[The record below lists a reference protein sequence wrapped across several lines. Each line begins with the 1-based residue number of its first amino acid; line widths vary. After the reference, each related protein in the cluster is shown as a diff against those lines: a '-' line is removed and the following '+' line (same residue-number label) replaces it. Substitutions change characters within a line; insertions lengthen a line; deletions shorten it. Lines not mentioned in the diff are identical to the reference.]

1 MADAE
6 RGDISIAHDSLGVI
20 LKGMQFNLK
29 DEKGL
34 SPIKGWTAEKK
45 GDRQLLFR
53 SVQPGN
59 TVIFTLS
66 PNNLMISGTSADLIL
81 TADAPATADRTVAR
95 LLDKGGI
102 PVNWVGTD
110 EVVGSFGGKETRNP
124 SFLPSRNPEIM
135 TFALGQVSGSGFHSL
150 FDRKTDIAIDF
161 SGQALMQRNEANPD
175 LLRITM
181 PVPGNTLIRI
191 IPDYYT
197 RVLGI
202 PVYSRFDDSAFP
214 TAPIVWCSWTAYYNQ
229 AKEPDIVRN
238 TDWLSANLKPYGF
251 RYVQIDDGYDDDIE
265 GMKHYWI
272 DHWDKR
278 GYYPHGPQWIAGY
291 IKSKGL
297 HPGLWLVPNAYAGA
311 VNEHPDWYLRDASG
325 KFILDYSTPSLDCTN
340 PGVQDWLKK
349 LFTTLKGWG
358 FEYYKFDGEIA
369 ITKYCPA
376 VDKSKLY
383 DKSIDPVVAY
393 RNRLKLIR
401 SVIGP
406 ETFVEGCQAGAPLN
420 GIGYFNSSFCGH
432 DVYNSWQGSYAL
444 FSSISANAFLNHM
457 VIYLMP
463 GEGIDV
469 APPMSV
475 EVAKTSRVARFQEV
489 IKTREDPV
497 VGYGTTLAEARTLV
511 SYVSLSGVVYPLA
524 SIMPELPEE
533 RTRLLKMT
541 MPTMPVFPVDLFSRG
556 TDMTW
561 DKFKHTTPDEYIH
574 NYPEILNVKVNAPA
588 GIYDVVGLTNWRSV
602 TCSKDVSFSD
612 QLGLPEDQSFVVFD
626 FWGQKLLGV
635 FGQHMKITIDPHD
648 TRVLF
653 VHPNLNRPQL
663 IGTSRHITGAYSIK
677 TLNWDNTDRK
687 LRGSSET
694 VPGDPY
700 SVFIFVPDG
709 MKVAHTKATSGGK
722 QDVPVNAELSGNSL
736 KITFKGQLA
745 PVEWEAEFTE

>member
-1 MADAE
+1 
-6 RGDISIAHDSLGVI
+6 
-20 LKGMQFNLK
+20 
-29 DEKGL
+29 
-34 SPIKGWTAEKK
+34 
-45 GDRQLLFR
+45 
-53 SVQPGN
+53 
-59 TVIFTLS
+59 
-66 PNNLMISGTSADLIL
+66 
-81 TADAPATADRTVAR
+81 
-95 LLDKGGI
+95 
-102 PVNWVGTD
+102 
-110 EVVGSFGGKETRNP
+110 
-124 SFLPSRNPEIM
+124 
-135 TFALGQVSGSGFHSL
+135 
-150 FDRKTDIAIDF
+150 
-161 SGQALMQRNEANPD
+161 
-175 LLRITM
+175 
-181 PVPGNTLIRI
+181 
-191 IPDYYT
+191 
-197 RVLGI
+197 
-202 PVYSRFDDSAFP
+202 
-214 TAPIVWCSWTAYYNQ
+214 
-229 AKEPDIVRN
+229 
-238 TDWLSANLKPYGF
+238 
-251 RYVQIDDGYDDDIE
+251 
-265 GMKHYWI
+265 
-272 DHWDKR
+272 
-278 GYYPHGPQWIAGY
+278 
-291 IKSKGL
+291 
-297 HPGLWLVPNAYAGA
+297 
-311 VNEHPDWYLRDASG
+311 
-325 KFILDYSTPSLDCTN
+325 
-340 PGVQDWLKK
+340 
-349 LFTTLKGWG
+349 
-358 FEYYKFDGEIA
+358 
-369 ITKYCPA
+369 
-376 VDKSKLY
+376 
-383 DKSIDPVVAY
+383 
-393 RNRLKLIR
+393 
-401 SVIGP
+401 
-406 ETFVEGCQAGAPLN
+406 
-420 GIGYFNSSFCGH
+420 
-432 DVYNSWQGSYAL
+432 
-444 FSSISANAFLNHM
+444 
-457 VIYLMP
+457 
-463 GEGIDV
+463 
-469 APPMSV
+469 
-475 EVAKTSRVARFQEV
+475 
-489 IKTREDPV
+489 V